1 LDANRIM
8 PAAKPSRGFYWNYG
22 KRLFDLFFAVT
33 GLLLLSPLFI
43 LIAVAIKLRSTGPVF
58 YAQERVGKAGNVFR
72 VLKFRSMVPGADQI
86 GPDITSAGDSRVTP
100 VGRYLRKWKLDELPQ
115 LWNVLKGEMSMVG
128 PRPESPSYV
137 RNYTPEQ
144 REVLSVRPG
153 ITDLAAIQY
162 RHEEQILASSNDV
175 AQFYIEVVLPHKL
188 SLNRLYIEKLSL
200 FLDVKLILQT
210 LKVIPAS
217 GEAKNAAADRSSV
230 CGNSTPEQWENLH
243 KDLDKT

>member
-1 LDANRIM
+1 M

-22 KRLFDLFFAVT
+22 KRLFDLFFAFI

-43 LIAVAIKLRSTGPVF
+43 LIAVAIKLRSPGPVF
-58 YAQERVGKAGNVFR
+58 YAQERIGKAGKVFR
-72 VLKFRSMVPGADQI
+72 VLKFRSMVPGADRM

-153 ITDLAAIQY
+153 ITDLATIQY

-217 GEAKNAAADRSSV
+217 GEAKNAAAARNSV
-230 CGNSTPEQWENLH
+230 SGNSTPAQRETLH
-243 KDLDKT
+243 KRLDKT